1 MQELQLT
8 DQEQAR
14 RDKVLKLKELGI
26 DPFGHAF
33 KTNSN
38 TQEIFKKYQD
48 FSGEDLEKLNK
59 KVKIAGRVVLNR
71 AQGKAGFMHIQ
82 DRFGKIQLYVRKD
95 NIEEKGFQA
104 WKLTDLGDFVGI
116 DGVIFKTH
124 TGELSVRVSKYT
136 YLTKP

>member
-38 TQEIFKKYQD
+38 TQEIFKKYQ
-48 FSGEDLEKLNK
+48 GQNP
-59 KVKIAGRVVLNR
+59 
-71 AQGKAGFMHIQ
+71 
-82 DRFGKIQLYVRKD
+82 QLQIRC
-95 NIEEKGFQA
+95 F
-104 WKLTDLGDFVGI
+104 
-116 DGVIFKTH
+116 
-124 TGELSVRVSKYT
+124 
-136 YLTKP
+136 YLF

>member
-71 AQGKAGFMHIQ
+71 APIWVGRDCGRVGRRSAWRSVLPFSIG
-82 DRFGKIQLYVRKD
+82 VR
-95 NIEEKGFQA
+95 
-104 WKLTDLGDFVGI
+104 
-116 DGVIFKTH
+116 
-124 TGELSVRVSKYT
+124 
-136 YLTKP
+136 